1 MKVSIE
7 KVESYDLKKIE
18 IIIER
23 IFESLGFWQ
32 KISNLKTILIKPN
45 LLGPFKPEK
54 AVTTHPIVLEALIG
68 LLKKRE
74 KEVWIG
80 DSPGGSTSVQHVY
93 NETGI
98 AELAEKY
105 EVKLV
110 NFSEG
115 GIVQKQVG
123 EIDFPIAKYFWQAD
137 AVINVAKL
145 KTHSLMYYTGAVK
158 NMYGVIPGLKKSDYH
173 RLYPDHKD
181 FTRVLTSLHSITY
194 PKITLN
200 ILDGIW
206 GMEGEGPSAGVLR
219 KFALLAASNSAAA
232 LDYSVSAM
240 LGFTKNQLTYIY
252 NALEIEKLKTED
264 IEIEK
269 KWQKYRFG
277 NVKIKKVS
285 ALIKLITYSPKFLK
299 NIFKRLYIYH
309 PAFSEKCKRCMV
321 CVNSCPVKALTLTK
335 KDKVPQL
342 DVKKCIKCMCCHEL
356 CPYSAVYIK
365 KSFLAKILIRS

>member
-18 IIIER
+18 KKLEKICD
-23 IFESLGFWQ
+23 SLGFWQ
-32 KISNLKTILIKPN
+32 SISNAKTVLIKPN

-68 LLKKRE
+68 LLKKRG
-74 KEVWIG
+74 KEIWIG

-98 AELAEKY
+98 AEIANKY
-105 EVKLV
+105 EIDLV

-115 GIVQKQVG
+115 GIVKKQAG
-123 EIDFPIAKYFWQAD
+123 EIEFPITKHFWQAD

-173 RLYPDHKD
+173 RLYPDYKD
-181 FTRVLTSLHSITY
+181 FTKVLTALHSITY

-206 GMEGEGPSAGVLR
+206 GMEGEGPSAGVPR
-219 KFALLAASNSAAA
+219 KFSLLAVSNSAAA
-232 LDYSVSAM
+232 LDCSVSAM
-240 LGFTKNQLTYIY
+240 LGFKQNQLTYIY
-252 NALEIEKLKTED
+252 NALEIEDLKTED
-264 IEIEK
+264 IEPDK
-269 KWQKYRFG
+269 KWKEFRFA

-299 NIFKRLYIYH
+299 NIFRKLYIYH
-309 PAFSEKCKRCMV
+309 PAFSKNCKRCMV

-335 KDKVPQL
+335 EDKVPQI